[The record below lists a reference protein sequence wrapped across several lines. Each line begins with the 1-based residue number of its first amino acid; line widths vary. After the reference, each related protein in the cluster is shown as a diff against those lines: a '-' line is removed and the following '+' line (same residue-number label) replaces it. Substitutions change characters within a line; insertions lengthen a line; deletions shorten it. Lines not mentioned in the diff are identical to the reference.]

1 MKTQTLNTVFTG
13 NAAPLQS
20 EVNKLVSNVNSA
32 ISGIMARSQ
41 ASLAIS
47 RTTGMTAGNA
57 QSGARVEATLGIPGL
72 TAAMAAIE
80 KQRTMGATGGIDMV
94 LRKMG
99 IAPGDFWREKDSN
112 KRMLMITENFG
123 KLSRREQMVYGDI
136 LGGQGESWMQAAGQ
150 EKTNKGAM
158 RKALQSA
165 RPVVPEE
172 SQATVEAV
180 GITARGFVG
189 GMKDTFLRGFT
200 TLAGNLQA
208 PSVKEQARLENVA
221 RKRDAYAKD
230 MLKEK
235 WRGLWTPMNSEP
247 ENFGKPSA
255 WDLLEFQQ
263 RQEGHLKK
271 IADHTKNTSEAV
283 K

>member
-20 EVNKLVSNVNSA
+20 EVNKLVGNVNSA

-47 RTTGMTAGNA
+47 RTTGMTAANA
-57 QSGARVEATLGIPGL
+57 QSGARVETTLGLPGM

-80 KQRTMGATGGIDMV
+80 KQRTMGATGGVDMV

-99 IAPGDFWREKDSN
+99 IAPGDFWKERDSN
-112 KRMLMITENFG
+112 KRALMITENFG
-123 KLSRREQMVYGDI
+123 KLSKREQMIYGDI
-136 LGGQGESWMQAAGQ
+136 LGGQGEMWMQAAGQ
-150 EKTNKGAM
+150 EKMHPGAM
-158 RKALQSA
+158 KKAIMA
-165 RPVVPEE
+165 AKPVVPEG
-172 SQATVEAV
+172 SQATVESA
-180 GITARGFVG
+180 GIVARGFIG

-208 PSVKEQARLENVA
+208 PSPKEQARLENVA
-221 RKRDAYAKD
+221 RKRDAYAKE

-235 WRGLWTPMNSEP
+235 WRGLWTPMDSEP
-247 ENFGKPSA
+247 ENFGKPNA
-255 WDLLEFQQ
+255 WDVLEFQQ